1 MSPVGR
7 ESLVTPEL
15 PLVCLD
21 SPLLLLDCS
30 ARGGGGNGPEKENEQ
45 RVSQLV
51 LFKVYHGT
59 FNCRMGAFFSQHKQN
74 MEGPQ
79 TNKSMNWA
87 NLQSDTHLFMFHA
100 VVISSSLSWETYAWV
115 EGAWSRERYF
125 AQIMDV
131 WVTILLT
138 IEREV
143 FFQSLQST
151 TITHKIS
158 TFYSFGKSISPQAL
172 LFSNI
177 PVLLSFLRLYENSV
191 SWFLPHHI

>member
-59 FNCRMGAFFSQHKQN
+59 FNCRMGAFLSQHKQN

-87 NLQSDTHLFMFHA
+87 NMQSDTHLFMFHA

-131 WVTILLT
+131 WVILLLT

-143 FFQSLQST
+143 FFRAYNQPQSH
-151 TITHKIS
+151 IR
-158 TFYSFGKSISPQAL
+158 F
-172 LFSNI
+172 
-177 PVLLSFLRLYENSV
+177 LLSIVLANPYHPRPCYFVIFLYYCLS
-191 SWFLPHHI
+191 